1 MLWCSCSLSLSVV
14 MSSELRTSAL
24 SIRRSSD
31 SRCDLFRN
39 RKRNNRDGAHSE
51 VTTHRSAAFAVN
63 RTGSYGS
70 NIKFRFSRKPRMA
83 YQLVPLPDKPPTGQH
98 PLSSLHCHS
107 SLPSRLDT
115 VQHRRGS
122 DLDPPRPL
130 ETAETPVG
138 PLRST
143 LRILSFTE
151 EASLL
156 TAKRLSALDRAGIG
170 IEIRDHFIKATALQ
184 EG

>member
-51 VTTHRSAAFAVN
+51 V
-63 RTGSYGS
+63 
-70 NIKFRFSRKPRMA
+70 
-83 YQLVPLPDKPPTGQH
+83 
-98 PLSSLHCHS
+98 SLHCHS